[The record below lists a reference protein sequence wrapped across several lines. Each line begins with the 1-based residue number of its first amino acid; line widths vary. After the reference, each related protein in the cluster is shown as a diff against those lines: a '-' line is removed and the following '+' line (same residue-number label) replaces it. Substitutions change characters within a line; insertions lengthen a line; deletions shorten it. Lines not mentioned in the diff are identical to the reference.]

1 MDEIIEI
8 QSERPSAAAV
18 GTVPISISSSPTAPS
33 IFDSYVEEH
42 ETYSDFAEEN
52 RREGWYD

>member
-1 MDEIIEI
+1 MSNEEAKQPAEYDW
-8 QSERPSAAAV
+8 
-18 GTVPISISSSPTAPS
+18 G
-33 IFDSYVEEH
+33 SYTQKN